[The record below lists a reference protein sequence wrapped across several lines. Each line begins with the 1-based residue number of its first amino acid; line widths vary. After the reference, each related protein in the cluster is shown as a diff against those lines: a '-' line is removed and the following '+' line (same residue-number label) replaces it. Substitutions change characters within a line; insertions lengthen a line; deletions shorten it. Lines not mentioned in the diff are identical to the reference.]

1 MKYVLKIVVH
11 SAIYCVGLAG
21 PKVRR
26 FSKKETPL
34 KPGTAVPERRTSMKI
49 WTDDE
54 CIEVDPNDVGELEA
68 AMLFKAEHIKAKAD
82 PELFAAVADMLS
94 ILWDSATKR
103 VDVVRCR
110 ECNHC
115 DPENYHCDH
124 PMSTAAPLR
133 RKPDDFCSYGNRKED
148 S

>member
-1 MKYVLKIVVH
+1 
-11 SAIYCVGLAG
+11 
-21 PKVRR
+21 
-26 FSKKETPL
+26 
-34 KPGTAVPERRTSMKI
+34 MKI

-54 CIEVDPNDVGELEA
+54 CIEVEPNDVGQLEA

-82 PELFAAVADMLS
+82 PELFTAVADMLS
-94 ILWDSATKR
+94 RLWDTATKR

-124 PMSTAAPLR
+124 PMGTTAPLR
-133 RKPDDFCSYGNRKED
+133 REPDDFCSYGERKEGAGEE
-148 S
+148 

>member
-1 MKYVLKIVVH
+1 
-11 SAIYCVGLAG
+11 
-21 PKVRR
+21 
-26 FSKKETPL
+26 
-34 KPGTAVPERRTSMKI
+34 MKI

-54 CIEVDPNDVGELEA
+54 YIEVDPNDVGQLEA

-82 PELFAAVADMLS
+82 PELFSAVAEMLS
-94 ILWDSATKR
+94 RLWDSATKR

-110 ECNHC
+110 ECKHC

-133 RKPDDFCSYGNRKED
+133 RKPDDFCSYGERRC
-148 S
+148 